1 MKAQS
6 IIAAIL
12 LTIGLLVCFSAAGSM
27 DAGASWVEGAIR
39 GTIGIIFM
47 SVAAV
52 LSKDTKFYESTDA
65 RSECVEYCEADVI
78 ATQAVYEFLKETG
91 VSEQEDIS

>member
-1 MKAQS
+1 MKVKS
-6 IIAAIL
+6 IIAAVL

-47 SVAAV
+47 SASAI
-52 LSKDTKFYESTDA
+52 LGKDIDA
-65 RSECVEYCEADVI
+65 DAEEDD
-78 ATQAVYEFLKETG
+78 
-91 VSEQEDIS
+91 VSEWRDAS